1 MAKVNLYI
9 NLNGTT
15 EEAFKFYK
23 SVFGGEFIGLQRFKD
38 TPAVENLSA
47 EDGDK
52 LMHVS
57 LPLGENLLL
66 HGTDMLESRGQ
77 TLVAGN
83 NFNLMIE
90 ANSKAEAEKY
100 FNELSAGGKDISP
113 LREEFWGA
121 YYGSFTDKFGIQW
134 MINYQFKPL

>member
-1 MAKVNLYI
+1 MAKINLYI
-9 NLNGTT
+9 NFNGTT

-38 TPAVENLSA
+38 TPVVENLSA

-66 HGTDMLESRGQ
+66 HATDMLESRGQ

-100 FNELSAGGKDISP
+100 F
-113 LREEFWGA
+113 
-121 YYGSFTDKFGIQW
+121 Q
-134 MINYQFKPL
+134 

>member
-15 EEAFKFYK
+15 EEAFKFYR
-23 SVFGGEFIGLQRFKD
+23 SVFGGELIGLQRFKD

-47 EDGDK
+47 DDGDK

-90 ANSKAEAEKY
+90 ANSKAEAEQFFSK
-100 FNELSAGGKDISP
+100 LSAGGKDISP

-134 MINYQFKPL
+134 MVNYQFKPL

>member
-1 MAKVNLYI
+1 MAKINLYI
-9 NLNGTT
+9 NFNGTT
-15 EEAFKFYK
+15 EEAFKFYR

-38 TPAVENLSA
+38 TPVVENLSA

-66 HGTDMLESRGQ
+66 HATDMLESRGQ

-83 NFNLMIE
+83 NFNLMVE
-90 ANSKAEAEKY
+90 ANSKAEAEKILMN
-100 FNELSAGGKDISP
+100 FPPGERISRRFGKSFGALITALSP
-113 LREEFWGA
+113 
-121 YYGSFTDKFGIQW
+121 
-134 MINYQFKPL
+134 INSAFSG

>member
-1 MAKVNLYI
+1 MAKINLY
-9 NLNGTT
+9 LNFSGTT

-38 TPAVENLSA
+38 TPVVENLA
-47 EDGDK
+47 EKDADK

-77 TLVAGN
+77 TLLAGN
-83 NFNLMIE
+83 NFSLMIE
-90 ANSKAEAEKY
+90 AASKAEAEEFFGK
-100 FNELSAGGKDISP
+100 LSDGGKVITP
-113 LREEFWGA
+113 MREEFWGA
-121 YYGSFTDKFGIQW
+121 YYGAFTDKFGIQR

>member
-1 MAKVNLYI
+1 MATVNLYI
-9 NLNGTT
+9 NFNGTT
-15 EEAFKFYK
+15 EDAFKFYK

-47 EDGDK
+47 EDGNK

-66 HGTDMLESRGQ
+66 HATDMLESRGQ

-83 NFNLMIE
+83 NFNIMIE
-90 ANSKAEAEKY
+90 AKSKEEAEKY
-100 FNELSAGGKDISP
+100 FNLLSAGGCDIVP

-134 MINYQFKPL
+134 MVNYQFKPL

>member
-1 MAKVNLYI
+1 MAKINLYI
-9 NLNGTT
+9 NFNGMA
-15 EEAFKFYK
+15 EDAFKFYK

-38 TPAVENLSA
+38 TPAVENLPT

-77 TLVAGN
+77 NLVAGN
-83 NFNLMIE
+83 NFNIMIE
-90 ANSKAEAEKY
+90 AASKAEAEQY
-100 FNELSAGGKDISP
+100 FSKLSAGGKDISA

-121 YYGSFTDKFGIQW
+121 YFGSFTDKFGIQW
-134 MINYQFKPL
+134 MVNYQFKPL

>member
-15 EEAFKFYK
+15 EEAFKFYR
-23 SVFGGEFIGLQRFKD
+23 SVFGGEFIGLQHFKD

-77 TLVAGN
+77 TLVNGN

-90 ANSKAEAEKY
+90 ANSKAEAEQFFSK
-100 FNELSAGGKDISP
+100 LSAGGKDISP

-121 YYGSFTDKFGIQW
+121 YFGSFTDKFGIQW
-134 MINYQFKPL
+134 MVNYQFKPL

>member
-1 MAKVNLYI
+1 MAKINLYI
-9 NLNGTT
+9 NFNGTT
-15 EEAFKFYK
+15 ENAFNFYR
-23 SVFGGEFIGLQRFKD
+23 SVFGGDFIGLQRFKD
-38 TPAVENLSA
+38 TPAVENLPA

-52 LMHVS
+52 LMHVA

-66 HGTDMLESRGQ
+66 HATDMLESRGQ
-77 TLVAGN
+77 KLVAGN

-90 ANSKAEAEKY
+90 AASKAEAEQY
-100 FNELSAGGKDISP
+100 FSKLSAGGKDITP

-121 YYGSFTDKFGIQW
+121 YYGAFTDKFGIQW